1 MHDRWMR
8 EGKEEVVGARRRE
21 EEEGGRRVFHG
32 EGEEFLVWMMIDRRG
47 LE

>member
-1 MHDRWMR
+1 M
-8 EGKEEVVGARRRE
+8 GARWRR

-32 EGEEFLVWMMIDRRG
+32 EGEREFLVWMMIDRRG

>member
-1 MHDRWMR
+1 M
-8 EGKEEVVGARRRE
+8 GARRRE